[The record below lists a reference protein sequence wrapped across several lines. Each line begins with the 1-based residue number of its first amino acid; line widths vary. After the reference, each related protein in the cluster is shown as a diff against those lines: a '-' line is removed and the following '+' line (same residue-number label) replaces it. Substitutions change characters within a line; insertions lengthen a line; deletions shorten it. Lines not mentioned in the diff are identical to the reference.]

1 MKIFDIF
8 SNDYSKTKQ
17 KRHLPFQ
24 PSIIWCAILM
34 GLLGGFAL
42 GSYLVFIFAY
52 NLTPDK
58 SFPALIQIHG
68 HLQLIGWTGFFIIGV
83 SLYKMPRLMS
93 CVPLRR
99 STSNFILT
107 AMILGLLLRT
117 LGQIFIQDKS
127 LERDLLRNT
136 IFIGCFLESL
146 GITIFVVLLLPKLIR
161 FNAQPGAYAAASLKP
176 FLLVSFS
183 GWLIYAIFNIVIA
196 LNFLFNDSIIFDP
209 VQNEIATNIYVY
221 LVLLPTCFA
230 FSTSIFPIF
239 LRLRA
244 PIWPVRT
251 IALTYAIGAFSYLI
265 SVVIIEFHSSKII
278 LELFMKTGLC
288 VRILATLWFVSEID
302 LLRIRDPWFTKFR
315 EKTERENRPPR
326 KFASDYGQFGNFELL
341 IYSAYF
347 WLVIASLYELFSQ
360 FMAIGM
366 PVTIIRHFYL
376 LGFVTHLILGMA
388 VRMIPGFLGQNR
400 IAFPNLVRLSLL
412 FITISILGR
421 TFPLVFG
428 VTDYYIFRFLYGY
441 SGVFAMLAITSL
453 AVNLV
458 TTVWLDK
465 ALR

>member
-1 MKIFDIF
+1 MKSIGILLNTNIK
-8 SNDYSKTKQ
+8 SER

-24 PSIIWCAILM
+24 SSIIFSAISI

-42 GSYLVFIFAY
+42 GSYLVFILAY
-52 NLTPDK
+52 NIPPEK
-58 SFPALIQIHG
+58 SLVSLIQIHG
-68 HLQLIGWTGFFIIGV
+68 HLQLLGWTGFFIIGV

-93 CVPLRR
+93 CAHLKK
-99 STSNFILT
+99 STYYLILT
-107 AMILGLLLRT
+107 TLILGLMLRT
-117 LGQIFIQDKS
+117 LGQIFIQYQI
-127 LERDLLRNT
+127 LEQDIFRVS
-136 IFIGCFLESL
+136 IFIGCLLESSGVL
-146 GITIFVVLLLPKLIR
+146 IFVYILFPKLVK

-183 GWLIYAIFNIVIA
+183 GWLIYAIFNIAVA
-196 LNFLFNDSIIFDP
+196 ANFAVGDSIILNP
-209 VQNEIATNIYVY
+209 IWNEIATNIYVY

-230 FSTSIFPIF
+230 YSTSTFPIF

-244 PIWPVRT
+244 PIWPVGK
-251 IALTYAIGAFSYLI
+251 IALAYAIGSTFYLI
-265 SVVIIEFHSSKII
+265 SVGTITFHSSNSI
-278 LELFMKTGLC
+278 LVFLLQLGLC
-288 VRILATLWFVSEID
+288 IRILATLWFVSEID
-302 LLRIRDPWFTKFR
+302 LLRIRDPWFTKYR
-315 EKTERENRPPR
+315 SASDRENRPPR
-326 KFASDYGQFGNFELL
+326 KFAGDYGQFGNFEYL

-347 WLVIASLYELFSQ
+347 WLVIASLCELVSQ
-360 FMAIGM
+360 FVAIGTSA
-366 PVTIIRHFYL
+366 TIIRHFYL